1 MEVLA
6 VVAIAA
12 IMSAMVILRL
22 GEWRAP
28 DEPDVQLR
36 RFGALLETQCEQAM
50 FQARPR
56 GLRVTAEGYD
66 FWQATST
73 GWVALSPNGHTRP
86 RNWSVDVA
94 PELQLDGY
102 RVGLDEV
109 EAEPQIVCQPLGELT
124 RFELALR
131 HEQGVWRV
139 SGRPRGQ
146 LGYAEPG
153 S

>member
-1 MEVLA
+1 M
-6 VVAIAA
+6 VAIAA
-12 IMSAMVILRL
+12 VMSALVILRL
-22 GEWRAP
+22 GQWRGP
-28 DEPDVQLR
+28 DGADVQLE

-73 GWVALSPNGHTRP
+73 GWVALSPDGLTRP
-86 RNWSVDVA
+86 RRWSDEVA
-94 PELQLDGY
+94 PELQLDGHE
-102 RVGLDEV
+102 VPLDETA
-109 EAEPQIVCQPLGELT
+109 EEPQIICQPLGEMT

-131 HEQGVWRV
+131 HDQRRWRLI
-139 SGRPRGQ
+139 GRPRGQ
-146 LGYAEPG
+146 LEYSEPP